1 MSDAENLYF
10 DLCEN
15 ARDLIQSVSPEGKF
29 IYVNRAWRET
39 LGYGREEIADL
50 TVFDIVHPESQ
61 PHCREVFKELLQQGE
76 IPAFEAI
83 LVSKSGRRIHV
94 EATAS
99 CRYEEG
105 RPAATRTSFRDVT
118 QRKQVEQELSRLFE
132 LSLDLLCVAGT
143 DGYFKHMNPAFEQ
156 VLGYSRKELLRRAF
170 IEFVHPEDQP
180 NTLAQIERLSQG
192 LPVVDFLNRF
202 RTKDGD
208 YRWLAWRSAPLPEQG
223 LIYAVARDV
232 TEEKRLQELM
242 AHQSAELARSNA
254 ELDQFASVASHD
266 LRAPLRAIRNLSEW
280 IEEDMP
286 QALPDKVLE
295 NLTRLGD
302 QVKRMEKLTDD
313 LLKYARA
320 GRESAAPILV
330 DTSKLI
336 QELTA
341 LLVVPGGIKITC
353 SPGMPVFETAKQPLE
368 QVFRN
373 LLSNAVKYHDQPDG
387 RIVVS
392 SRQNGS
398 YYEFSVSDDGPGI
411 PSRHR
416 DKIFEMFQKLESRE
430 DVEGTGMGLALVK
443 RIVEH
448 HGGDIAIESADP
460 RGAIFRFTWP
470 LQISTSE

>member
-1 MSDAENLYF
+1 MSDANSLYF

-39 LGYGREEIADL
+39 LGYGKEEIADL

-61 PHCREVFKELLQQGE
+61 PHCREVFKELLEQGE
-76 IPAFEAI
+76 IPAFEAV
-83 LVSKSGRRIHV
+83 LVSKSGQRIYV
-94 EATAS
+94 EASAS

-105 RPAATRTSFRDVT
+105 RPVATRTSFRDVT
-118 QRKQVEQELSRLFE
+118 QRRQLEQELNRLFE

-143 DGYFKHMNPAFEQ
+143 DGYFKHVNPAFEQ
-156 VLGYSRKELLRRAF
+156 VLGYSREELLSRAF
-170 IEFVHPEDQP
+170 VEFVHPEDQP
-180 NTLAQIERLSQG
+180 NTLAQVERLSQG

-280 IEEDMP
+280 IEADMP
-286 QALPDKVLE
+286 QELPAKVRESLS
-295 NLTRLGD
+295 RLGA

-320 GRESAAPILV
+320 GRESAEPSLV

-336 QELTA
+336 RELSA
-341 LLVVPGGIKITC
+341 LLVDTGGIEIIC
-353 SPGMPVFETAKQPLE
+353 SPGMPVFETARQPLE

-373 LLSNAVKYHDQPDG
+373 LISNAVKYHDHPDG
-387 RIVVS
+387 TVRVS
-392 SRQNGS
+392 SRQSGS

-411 PSRHR
+411 PSRHH

-448 HGGDIAIESADP
+448 FGGEVTLEPAEP

-470 LQISTSE
+470 CQIGTSE